1 MTTNKRTTTSK
12 KLLLIIK
19 KRIRVA
25 AADARIVRNHRDAL
39 GAPIVTL
46 PRFGK
51 RLGFSGEHETPG
63 TDLTSP
69 SSALVQHLLR
79 YVKENDLAIGQR

>member
-25 AADARIVRNHRDAL
+25 AADARVVVRNHRDAL

-51 RLGFSGEHETPG
+51 TLFDHCGFSVEPETPG
-63 TDLTSP
+63 TDLASP
-69 SSALVQHLLR
+69 
-79 YVKENDLAIGQR
+79 